1 MALSLSQTLLS
12 QGSGLFG
19 SVTSASSLGDIKHFG
34 CASPTAH
41 CPLPSVLACASSP
54 TRGGLDGKHSHTRWL
69 RAHQQQRVPTLTP
82 GNHVTKLMLPSGPY
96 L

>member
-41 CPLPSVLACASSP
+41 CPVFWLVLLLQREVDWMGNIHTPGGSVLTSSSACQ
-54 TRGGLDGKHSHTRWL
+54 H
-69 RAHQQQRVPTLTP
+69 
-82 GNHVTKLMLPSGPY
+82 
-96 L
+96 